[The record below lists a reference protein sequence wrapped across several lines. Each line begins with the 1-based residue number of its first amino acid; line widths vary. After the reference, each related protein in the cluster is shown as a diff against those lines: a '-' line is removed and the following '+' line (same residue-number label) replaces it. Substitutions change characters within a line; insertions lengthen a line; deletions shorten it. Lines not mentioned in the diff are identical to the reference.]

1 MISVWSVHP
10 SPSFQPAR
18 WRNAMGRVIGQ
29 AYRSGSWAKTGSG
42 ETGSGQTGSGD
53 SMSGSGVKIKP
64 SQQARSGFTL
74 VEMLLVLGVFIVFA
88 GITIPSVMRMFGQQ
102 KLTHAAERVRESIA
116 SARFRAID
124 TGLIYQFCCE
134 SGGSRFVVVPFESD
148 HAVTGASGPAAPVTL
163 QGRSWGQLPQGIVFS
178 SVGLNSVLPT
188 TSTPTKTL
196 STAPTHKLAAGA
208 LDGLPNAGDL
218 AGANWSI
225 PILFHPEGSA
235 NADLE
240 ITVSD
245 SKSQHIKLRVR
256 AFTGAVSMERLAVG
270 KR

>member
-1 MISVWSVHP
+1 M
-10 SPSFQPAR
+10 
-18 WRNAMGRVIGQ
+18 
-29 AYRSGSWAKTGSG
+29 SGSWVKT
-42 ETGSGQTGSGD
+42 
-53 SMSGSGVKIKP
+53 KP
-64 SQQARSGFTL
+64 SQRARSGFTL

-102 KLTHAAERVRESIA
+102 KLTHAAERVRESVA

-134 SGGSRFVVVPFESD
+134 SGGSRFVVVPFEPD
-148 HAVTGASGPAAPVTL
+148 HPVTGGSGPAAPVTL

-178 SVGLNSVLPT
+178 SVGLNSALPT
-188 TSTPTKTL
+188 TSTPTSSTPTSSTPTTSTRATTTL

-208 LDGLPNAGDL
+208 LDGLPNAGEL
-218 AGANWSI
+218 AAANWSV
-225 PILFHPEGSA
+225 PILFHPEGTA

-245 SKSQHIKLRVR
+245 SKSQQIKLRVR

>member
-1 MISVWSVHP
+1 M
-10 SPSFQPAR
+10 
-18 WRNAMGRVIGQ
+18 
-29 AYRSGSWAKTGSG
+29 SGSWVKT
-42 ETGSGQTGSGD
+42 
-53 SMSGSGVKIKP
+53 KP
-64 SQQARSGFTL
+64 SQRARSGFTL

-102 KLTHAAERVRESIA
+102 KLTHAAERVRESVA

-134 SGGSRFVVVPFESD
+134 SGGSRFVVVPFEPD
-148 HAVTGASGPAAPVTL
+148 HPVTGGSGPATPVTL

-178 SVGLNSVLPT
+178 SVGLNSALPT
-188 TSTPTKTL
+188 TSTPTTSTRATTTL

-208 LDGLPNAGDL
+208 LDGLPNAGEL

-225 PILFHPEGSA
+225 PILFHPEGTA

-245 SKSQHIKLRVR
+245 SKSQQIKLRVR

>member
-1 MISVWSVHP
+1 M
-10 SPSFQPAR
+10 
-18 WRNAMGRVIGQ
+18 
-29 AYRSGSWAKTGSG
+29 SGSWVKT
-42 ETGSGQTGSGD
+42 
-53 SMSGSGVKIKP
+53 KP
-64 SQQARSGFTL
+64 SQRARSGFTL

-102 KLTHAAERVRESIA
+102 KLTHAAERVRESVA

-134 SGGSRFVVVPFESD
+134 SGGSRFVVVPFEPD
-148 HAVTGASGPAAPVTL
+148 HPVTGGSGPAAPVTL

-178 SVGLNSVLPT
+178 SVGLNSALPT
-188 TSTPTKTL
+188 TSTPTTSTRATTTL

-208 LDGLPNAGDL
+208 LDGLPNAGEL

-225 PILFHPEGSA
+225 PILFHPEGTA

-245 SKSQHIKLRVR
+245 SKSQQIKLRVR

>member
-1 MISVWSVHP
+1 M
-10 SPSFQPAR
+10 
-18 WRNAMGRVIGQ
+18 
-29 AYRSGSWAKTGSG
+29 SGSWVKT
-42 ETGSGQTGSGD
+42 
-53 SMSGSGVKIKP
+53 KP
-64 SQQARSGFTL
+64 SQRARSGFTL

-102 KLTHAAERVRESIA
+102 KLTHAAERVRESVA

-134 SGGSRFVVVPFESD
+134 SGGSRFVVVPFEPD
-148 HAVTGASGPAAPVTL
+148 HPVTGGSGPAAPVTL

-178 SVGLNSVLPT
+178 SVGLNSALPTSSTPTSSTPT
-188 TSTPTKTL
+188 TSTPTTSTRATTTL
-196 STAPTHKLAAGA
+196 SSAPTHKLAAGA
-208 LDGLPNAGDL
+208 LDGLPNAGEL
-218 AGANWSI
+218 AAANWSI
-225 PILFHPEGSA
+225 PILFHPEGTA

-245 SKSQHIKLRVR
+245 SKSQQIKLRVR

>member
-1 MISVWSVHP
+1 M
-10 SPSFQPAR
+10 
-18 WRNAMGRVIGQ
+18 
-29 AYRSGSWAKTGSG
+29 SGSWVKT
-42 ETGSGQTGSGD
+42 
-53 SMSGSGVKIKP
+53 KP
-64 SQQARSGFTL
+64 SQRARSGFTL

-102 KLTHAAERVRESIA
+102 KLTHAAERVRESVA

-134 SGGSRFVVVPFESD
+134 SGGSRFVVVPFEPD
-148 HAVTGASGPAAPVTL
+148 HPVTGGSGPAAPVTL

-178 SVGLNSVLPT
+178 SVGLNSALPT
-188 TSTPTKTL
+188 TSTPTSSTPTTSTRATTTL

-208 LDGLPNAGDL
+208 LDGLPNAGEL

-225 PILFHPEGSA
+225 PILFHPEGTA

-245 SKSQHIKLRVR
+245 SKSQQIKLRVR

>member
-1 MISVWSVHP
+1 M
-10 SPSFQPAR
+10 
-18 WRNAMGRVIGQ
+18 
-29 AYRSGSWAKTGSG
+29 
-42 ETGSGQTGSGD
+42 
-53 SMSGSGVKIKP
+53 
-64 SQQARSGFTL
+64 
-74 VEMLLVLGVFIVFA
+74 LGVFIVFA

-102 KLTHAAERVRESIA
+102 KLTHAAERVRESVA

-134 SGGSRFVVVPFESD
+134 SGGSRFVVVPFEPD
-148 HAVTGASGPAAPVTL
+148 HPVTGGSGPAAPVTL

-178 SVGLNSVLPT
+178 SVGLNSALPTSSTPTSSTPTSSTPT
-188 TSTPTKTL
+188 TSTRATTTL
-196 STAPTHKLAAGA
+196 SSAPTHKLAAGA
-208 LDGLPNAGDL
+208 LDGLPNAGEL
-218 AGANWSI
+218 AAANWSA
-225 PILFHPEGSA
+225 PILFHPEGTA

-245 SKSQHIKLRVR
+245 SKSQQIKLRVR

>member
-1 MISVWSVHP
+1 
-10 SPSFQPAR
+10 
-18 WRNAMGRVIGQ
+18 
-29 AYRSGSWAKTGSG
+29 
-42 ETGSGQTGSGD
+42 
-53 SMSGSGVKIKP
+53 MSGSGVKTKP

-102 KLTHAAERVRESIA
+102 KLTHAAERVRESVA

-134 SGGSRFVVVPFESD
+134 SGGSRFVVVPFEPD
-148 HAVTGASGPAAPVTL
+148 HPVTGGSGPAAPVIL
-163 QGRSWGQLPQGIVFS
+163 QGRSWGQLPKGIVFS
-178 SVGLNSVLPT
+178 SVGLNSALPTSSTPT
-188 TSTPTKTL
+188 TSTPNTSTPNTSTPNTSTRATTTL
-196 STAPTHKLAAGA
+196 STAPTHKLAAGS
-208 LDGLPNAGDL
+208 LDGLPNAGEL
-218 AGANWSI
+218 AGANWSV
-225 PILFHPEGSA
+225 PILFHPEGTA

-245 SKSQHIKLRVR
+245 SKSQQIKLRVR

>member
-1 MISVWSVHP
+1 M
-10 SPSFQPAR
+10 
-18 WRNAMGRVIGQ
+18 
-29 AYRSGSWAKTGSG
+29 SGSWVKT
-42 ETGSGQTGSGD
+42 
-53 SMSGSGVKIKP
+53 KP
-64 SQQARSGFTL
+64 SQRARSGFTL

-102 KLTHAAERVRESIA
+102 KLTHAAERVRESVA

-134 SGGSRFVVVPFESD
+134 SGGSRFVVVPFEPD
-148 HAVTGASGPAAPVTL
+148 HPVTGGSGPAAPVTL

-178 SVGLNSVLPT
+178 SVGLNSALPSTSTPTSSTPT
-188 TSTPTKTL
+188 TSTRATTTL

-208 LDGLPNAGDL
+208 LDGLPNAGEL
-218 AGANWSI
+218 AAANWSA
-225 PILFHPEGSA
+225 PILFHPEGTA

-245 SKSQHIKLRVR
+245 SKSQQIKLRVR

>member
-1 MISVWSVHP
+1 M
-10 SPSFQPAR
+10 
-18 WRNAMGRVIGQ
+18 
-29 AYRSGSWAKTGSG
+29 SGSWVKT
-42 ETGSGQTGSGD
+42 
-53 SMSGSGVKIKP
+53 KP
-64 SQQARSGFTL
+64 SQRARSGFTL

-102 KLTHAAERVRESIA
+102 KLTHAAERVRESVA

-134 SGGSRFVVVPFESD
+134 SGGSRFVVVPFEPD
-148 HAVTGASGPAAPVTL
+148 HPVTGGSGPAAPVTL

-178 SVGLNSVLPT
+178 SVGLNSALPS
-188 TSTPTKTL
+188 TSTPTSSTPTSSTRATTTL
-196 STAPTHKLAAGA
+196 SSAPTHKLAAGA
-208 LDGLPNAGDL
+208 LDGLPNAGEL
-218 AGANWSI
+218 AAANWSA
-225 PILFHPEGSA
+225 PILFHPEGTA

-245 SKSQHIKLRVR
+245 SKSQQIKLRVR

>member
-1 MISVWSVHP
+1 
-10 SPSFQPAR
+10 
-18 WRNAMGRVIGQ
+18 
-29 AYRSGSWAKTGSG
+29 
-42 ETGSGQTGSGD
+42 
-53 SMSGSGVKIKP
+53 
-64 SQQARSGFTL
+64 
-74 VEMLLVLGVFIVFA
+74 MLLVLGVFIVFA

-102 KLTHAAERVRESIA
+102 KLTHAAERVRESVA

-134 SGGSRFVVVPFESD
+134 SGGSRFVVVPFEPD
-148 HAVTGASGPAAPVTL
+148 HPVTGGSGPAAPVTL
-163 QGRSWGQLPQGIVFS
+163 QGRSWGQLPKGIVFS
-178 SVGLNSVLPT
+178 SVGLNSALPSTSTPTSSTPT
-188 TSTPTKTL
+188 TSTRATTTL

-208 LDGLPNAGDL
+208 LDGLPNAGEL
-218 AGANWSI
+218 AAANWSA
-225 PILFHPEGSA
+225 PILFHPEGTA

-245 SKSQHIKLRVR
+245 SKSQQIKLRVR

>member
-1 MISVWSVHP
+1 M
-10 SPSFQPAR
+10 
-18 WRNAMGRVIGQ
+18 
-29 AYRSGSWAKTGSG
+29 SGSWVKT
-42 ETGSGQTGSGD
+42 
-53 SMSGSGVKIKP
+53 KP
-64 SQQARSGFTL
+64 SQRARSGFTL

-102 KLTHAAERVRESIA
+102 KLTHAAERVRESVA

-134 SGGSRFVVVPFESD
+134 SGGSRFVVVPFEPD
-148 HAVTGASGPAAPVTL
+148 HPVTGGSGPAAPVTL

-178 SVGLNSVLPT
+178 SVGLNSALPTSSTPTSSTPTSSTPTSSTPT
-188 TSTPTKTL
+188 TSTRATTTL
-196 STAPTHKLAAGA
+196 SSAPTHKLAAGA
-208 LDGLPNAGDL
+208 LDGLPNAGEL
-218 AGANWSI
+218 AAANWSA
-225 PILFHPEGSA
+225 PILFHPEGTA

-245 SKSQHIKLRVR
+245 SKSQQIKLRVR

>member
-1 MISVWSVHP
+1 M
-10 SPSFQPAR
+10 
-18 WRNAMGRVIGQ
+18 
-29 AYRSGSWAKTGSG
+29 SGSWVKT
-42 ETGSGQTGSGD
+42 
-53 SMSGSGVKIKP
+53 KP

-134 SGGSRFVVVPFESD
+134 SGGNRFVVVPFEPD
-148 HAVTGASGPAAPVTL
+148 HPVTGGSGPAASVTL
-163 QGRSWGQLPQGIVFS
+163 LGRSWGQLPKGIVFS
-178 SVGLNSVLPT
+178 SVGLNSVSPTTSNPT
-188 TSTPTKTL
+188 TSTPTTTTL
-196 STAPTHKLAAGA
+196 SSAPMHKLAAGA
-208 LDGLPNAGDL
+208 LDGLPNAGEL
-218 AGANWSI
+218 TGANWSV
-225 PILFHPEGSA
+225 PVLFHPEGTA

>member
-1 MISVWSVHP
+1 M
-10 SPSFQPAR
+10 
-18 WRNAMGRVIGQ
+18 
-29 AYRSGSWAKTGSG
+29 SGSWVKT
-42 ETGSGQTGSGD
+42 
-53 SMSGSGVKIKP
+53 KP
-64 SQQARSGFTL
+64 SQRARSGFTL

-102 KLTHAAERVRESIA
+102 KLTHAAERVRESVA

-134 SGGSRFVVVPFESD
+134 SGGSRFVVVPFEPD
-148 HAVTGASGPAAPVTL
+148 HPVTGGSGPAAPVTL

-178 SVGLNSVLPT
+178 SVGLNSALPSTSTPTSSTPT
-188 TSTPTKTL
+188 TSTRATTTL
-196 STAPTHKLAAGA
+196 SSAPTHKLAAGA
-208 LDGLPNAGDL
+208 LDGLPNAGEL
-218 AGANWSI
+218 AAANWSA
-225 PILFHPEGSA
+225 PILFHPEGTA

-245 SKSQHIKLRVR
+245 SKSQQIKLRVR

>member
-1 MISVWSVHP
+1 M
-10 SPSFQPAR
+10 
-18 WRNAMGRVIGQ
+18 
-29 AYRSGSWAKTGSG
+29 SGSWVKT
-42 ETGSGQTGSGD
+42 
-53 SMSGSGVKIKP
+53 KP
-64 SQQARSGFTL
+64 SQRARSGFTL

-102 KLTHAAERVRESIA
+102 KLTHAAERVRESVA

-134 SGGSRFVVVPFESD
+134 SGGSRFVVVPFEPD
-148 HAVTGASGPAAPVTL
+148 HPVTGGSGPAAPVTL

-178 SVGLNSVLPT
+178 SVGLNSALPT
-188 TSTPTKTL
+188 TSTPTSSTPTTSTRATTTL

-208 LDGLPNAGDL
+208 LDGLPNAGEL
-218 AGANWSI
+218 AAANWSV
-225 PILFHPEGSA
+225 PILFHPEGTA

-245 SKSQHIKLRVR
+245 SKSQQIKLRVR